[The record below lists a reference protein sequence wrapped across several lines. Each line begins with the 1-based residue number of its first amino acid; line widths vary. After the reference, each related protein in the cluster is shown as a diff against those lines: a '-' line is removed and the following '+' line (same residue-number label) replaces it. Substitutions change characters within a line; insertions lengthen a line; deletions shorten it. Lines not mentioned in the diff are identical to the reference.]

1 MNTKNIIL
9 FFSKRAVLTFQ
20 VRTKSWQ
27 KDDQYCVNCAA
38 AEQNTMVRRTQIQ
51 SPLKDDSRHLLCV
64 MGTQTHVQV
73 YL

>member
-38 AEQNTMVRRTQIQ
+38 AEQNT
-51 SPLKDDSRHLLCV
+51 LKDDSRHLLCI